1 MSIIVGT
8 GKNARV
14 RLNMD
19 ELQNAKGAEKK
30 AQATE
35 TPAVGTDTKA
45 KGKSGKGGK
54 NGGKGA
60 KSDAPVAETKVAE
73 STSIGIEG
81 YEGKT
86 KISQSND

>member
-14 RLNMD
+14 RLNTG
-19 ELQNAKGAEKK
+19 ELQNAKGVEKK
-30 AQATE
+30 AQTAE

-45 KGKSGKGGK
+45 KGKGGKGGK

-60 KSDAPVAETKVAE
+60 KSDAPVTETKVTENTAVGVEGSEGNEKQAE
-73 STSIGIEG
+73 
-81 YEGKT
+81 
-86 KISQSND
+86 

>member
-14 RLNMD
+14 RLNTG
-19 ELQNAKGAEKK
+19 ELQNSKGAAKK

-35 TPAVGTDTKA
+35 TPAVGTV
-45 KGKSGKGGK
+45 KGKGGKGGK

-60 KSDAPVAETKVAE
+60 KSDASVTETKVTETPAVETEGSEGNEKQAE
-73 STSIGIEG
+73 
-81 YEGKT
+81 
-86 KISQSND
+86 

>member
-14 RLNMD
+14 RLNTG

-30 AQATE
+30 AQTTE
-35 TPAVGTDTKA
+35 TPTVGTV
-45 KGKSGKGGK
+45 KGKGGKGGK

-60 KSDAPVAETKVAE
+60 KSDAPVTETKVTENTAVETKGSEGNEKQAE
-73 STSIGIEG
+73 
-81 YEGKT
+81 
-86 KISQSND
+86 

>member
-14 RLNMD
+14 RLNTG

-35 TPAVGTDTKA
+35 TPSVGNDSKV
-45 KGKSGKGGK
+45 KGKGGKGGK

-60 KSDAPVAETKVAE
+60 KSDAPVAETKVTETPAVE
-73 STSIGIEG
+73 TEG
-81 YEGKT
+81 SEGNENQT
-86 KISQSND
+86 EQ

>member
-14 RLNMD
+14 RLNTG

-30 AQATE
+30 AQDTE
-35 TPAVGTDTKA
+35 TPAVGTEAKV
-45 KGKSGKGGK
+45 KGKGGRGGK

-60 KSDAPVAETKVAE
+60 KSDAPVTDTKVTENTSVETEGSEGNEKQAE
-73 STSIGIEG
+73 
-81 YEGKT
+81 
-86 KISQSND
+86 

>member
-14 RLNMD
+14 RLNTD

-30 AQATE
+30 DQATE
-35 TPAVGTDTKA
+35 TPAVGDDS
-45 KGKSGKGGK
+45 KGKGKDCKGGK

-60 KSDAPVAETKVAE
+60 KSDVPVAETKVTETPAVK
-73 STSIGIEG
+73 TEG
-81 YEGKT
+81 SEGNENHT
-86 KISQSND
+86 EQ

>member
-14 RLNMD
+14 RLNKS
-19 ELQNAKGAEKK
+19 ELQNANGAEKK

-45 KGKSGKGGK
+45 KGKGGKGGK

-60 KSDAPVAETKVAE
+60 KSDAPVTETKVAE
-73 STSIGIEG
+73 TPAVETEG
-81 YEGKT
+81 SEGNENQT
-86 KISQSND
+86 EQ

>member
-14 RLNMD
+14 RLNTG
-19 ELQNAKGAEKK
+19 ELQNAKAVEKK

-35 TPAVGTDTKA
+35 TPSVGNDTKA

-60 KSDAPVAETKVAE
+60 KSDAPVAETKVTENTAVE
-73 STSIGIEG
+73 TEG
-81 YEGKT
+81 SEGNEK
-86 KISQSND
+86 

>member
-14 RLNMD
+14 RLNTD
-19 ELQNAKGAEKK
+19 ELQNAKDAEKK

-35 TPAVGTDTKA
+35 TPAVGNDSKV
-45 KGKSGKGGK
+45 KGKGGKGGK

-60 KSDAPVAETKVAE
+60 KSDAPVAETKVTETPAVE
-73 STSIGIEG
+73 TEG
-81 YEGKT
+81 SEGNENQT
-86 KISQSND
+86 EQ

>member
-14 RLNMD
+14 RLNTS
-19 ELQNAKGAEKK
+19 ELQNANGAEKK

-35 TPAVGTDTKA
+35 TPAVGNDTKA

-54 NGGKGA
+54 NVGKSA
-60 KSDAPVAETKVAE
+60 KSDAPVTETKVAE
-73 STSIGIEG
+73 TPSVETEG
-81 YEGKT
+81 SEGNENQT
-86 KISQSND
+86 EQ